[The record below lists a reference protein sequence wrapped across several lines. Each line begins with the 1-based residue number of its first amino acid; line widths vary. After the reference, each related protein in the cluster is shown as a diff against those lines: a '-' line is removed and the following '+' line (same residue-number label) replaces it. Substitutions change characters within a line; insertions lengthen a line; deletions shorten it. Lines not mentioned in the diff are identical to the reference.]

1 MEVSMIKH
9 KKDQHL
15 RDDDTPPVE
24 EREVVINVAR
34 TVEALRGPFV
44 VVPAGLT
51 REEKRKFILS
61 HAK

>member
-1 MEVSMIKH
+1 MNKH
-9 KKDQHL
+9 RKDVHL
-15 RDDDTPPVE
+15 RDDEKPPVH

-44 VVPAGLT
+44 AMPVGLT